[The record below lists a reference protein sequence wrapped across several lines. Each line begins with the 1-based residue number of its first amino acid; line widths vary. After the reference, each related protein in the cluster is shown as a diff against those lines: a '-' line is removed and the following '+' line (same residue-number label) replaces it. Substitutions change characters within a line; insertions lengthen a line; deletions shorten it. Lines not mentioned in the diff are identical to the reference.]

1 MMIDI
6 SDRQTDIINTS
17 AGVAF

>member
-1 MMIDI
+1 MMIDRW
-6 SDRQTDIINTS
+6 DRQTDIINTS